1 MKKNSFVFTWS
12 YVVTMLITL
21 TLYFLELLVDIT
33 VENSLLFII
42 LGGSAT
48 YILTGIIY
56 SIKEG
61 KKDNN
66 A

>member
-61 KKDNN
+61 KRDNN

>member
-42 LGGSAT
+42 LWGSAT

-61 KKDNN
+61 KIDNN

>member
-42 LGGSAT
+42 LGVSAT

-61 KKDNN
+61 KRDNN

>member
-56 SIKEG
+56 CIKEG
-61 KKDNN
+61 KRDNN

>member
-21 TLYFLELLVDIT
+21 VFYFLELTVNIT
-33 VENSLLFII
+33 VDNNLLYII

-48 YILTGIIY
+48 YILAGVIEKTVSRY
-56 SIKEG
+56 
-61 KKDNN
+61 D
-66 A
+66 